1 MFSAVHPDSRRDCKK
16 YRYSQTSHQN
26 YWFLKYSEFN
36 LLGKRKIKGNFLHL
50 FHAEEKVLFQSVM
63 LKDQTAKTEKRTQE
77 ITCQL
82 SKLANFEENNRKK
95 LQDTERENKKLRNL
109 INSLELKLENLPLQ
123 ILFFLISENDE
134 LLERVF
140 HFHCATFTKLS
151 DFQLLFFPTPMY
163 VANEYA
169 KSGRNL
175 WNEAIIADAI
185 PEVSGPEAARMKQIT
200 DSIKYKESGFLI
212 DRRVNASALIIQSN
226 CSIFNSNF

>member
-1 MFSAVHPDSRRDCKK
+1 
-16 YRYSQTSHQN
+16 
-26 YWFLKYSEFN
+26 
-36 LLGKRKIKGNFLHL
+36 
-50 FHAEEKVLFQSVM
+50 
-63 LKDQTAKTEKRTQE
+63 
-77 ITCQL
+77 
-82 SKLANFEENNRKK
+82 
-95 LQDTERENKKLRNL
+95 
-109 INSLELKLENLPLQ
+109 
-123 ILFFLISENDE
+123 
-134 LLERVF
+134 
-140 HFHCATFTKLS
+140 
-151 DFQLLFFPTPMY
+151 MY

>member
-1 MFSAVHPDSRRDCKK
+1 
-16 YRYSQTSHQN
+16 
-26 YWFLKYSEFN
+26 
-36 LLGKRKIKGNFLHL
+36 
-50 FHAEEKVLFQSVM
+50 M

-109 INSLELKLENLPLQ
+109 INSLELKLVSSPVIDNNDFFIQGKSTSSNP
-123 ILFFLISENDE
+123 FFLISENDE